1 MGLNGSSNSGSA
13 ESAVACEEFE
23 MGDGAN
29 LALHSEIPYN
39 L

>member
-1 MGLNGSSNSGSA
+1 VGLNGSSNSGSD
-13 ESAVACEEFE
+13 ESAVTCEEFE
-23 MGDGAN
+23 VVDGAN